1 MSEIYLDNAAT
12 SWPKPE
18 SVYCAV
24 EHTMRQVGVSS
35 GRAVYDSAN
44 TANQILKQTRQ
55 SIAQLIN
62 APAADQV
69 VFANSGTDAL
79 CTAILGILKPGDH
92 AITTVTDH
100 NSVLRPLMHLQQT
113 GVITLT
119 IVDCDDQGVVSS
131 TDIADAINDKT
142 KLVAVTHASNVTG
155 GIQPIEA
162 IGKVCQKRQVRFLLD
177 AAQTIG
183 HLPIDVQKVG
193 CDMLGAPGHKGL
205 LGPMGTGVLFLSDTV
220 SDEIS
225 PLRLGGT
232 GSQHVD
238 ATQPT
243 QMPQKFEA
251 GSLNVPAISG
261 LGEGVKFVHSE
272 VGEAMQEHT
281 EDLMVE
287 LRDGLANIEGVKIFG
302 PTEKSQRTGVTS
314 ISIDGFDSQTVAGIL
329 DVDFAIQI
337 RAGFHCAPLM
347 HKRLGTDQ
355 DGLIRFSPGPFNTSV
370 DIEMAVNAIAEIAG
384 SA

>member
-1 MSEIYLDNAAT
+1 
-12 SWPKPE
+12 
-18 SVYCAV
+18 
-24 EHTMRQVGVSS
+24 
-35 GRAVYDSAN
+35 
-44 TANQILKQTRQ
+44 
-55 SIAQLIN
+55 
-62 APAADQV
+62 
-69 VFANSGTDAL
+69 
-79 CTAILGILKPGDH
+79 
-92 AITTVTDH
+92 
-100 NSVLRPLMHLQQT
+100 
-113 GVITLT
+113 
-119 IVDCDDQGVVSS
+119 
-131 TDIADAINDKT
+131 
-142 KLVAVTHASNVTG
+142 
-155 GIQPIEA
+155 
-162 IGKVCQKRQVRFLLD
+162 
-177 AAQTIG
+177 
-183 HLPIDVQKVG
+183 
-193 CDMLGAPGHKGL
+193 
-205 LGPMGTGVLFLSDTV
+205 MGTGVLFLSDTV